1 MSWIDFIGGLFGP
14 SRFKAITDDLW
25 KTIALLREEN
35 KEIRAEN
42 ATIRERLAVVE
53 EAEKECQ
60 RSYQKTI
67 QQYRDVK
74 EELLFLKRQKP

>member
-1 MSWIDFIGGLFGP
+1 MSWIDILGGFFGP
-14 SRFKAITDDLW
+14 SRYKAITEDLW
-25 KTIALLREEN
+25 KMIAILREEN

-42 ATIRERLAVVE
+42 VDIRERLGIVE

-74 EELLFLKRQKP
+74 EELLFLKRGKS